1 MRMVFAGAFLALTG
15 TVAFAQV
22 TAPTPSVGD
31 AAVSGAA
38 TGGIQ
43 GAGHPDKNANPV
55 KSGAAG
61 ATNGAASGALQGA
74 IGGALVGGPPG
85 AAAGAAAGATNGA
98 AQGGAA
104 GAAQGITSG
113 AASEQ

>member
-1 MRMVFAGAFLALTG
+1 MKTVFAGAFIALTS
-15 TVAFAQV
+15 TVAIAQV
-22 TAPTPSVGD
+22 AAPNASVG
-31 AAVSGAA
+31 GAA
-38 TGGIQ
+38 SGGIR

-85 AAAGAAAGATNGA
+85 AATGAAVGATNGA
-98 AQGGAA
+98 AEGGAA

-113 AASEQ
+113 AASER